1 MSALPIPIVYSSKMA
16 LHDFV
21 TLDFVTVWSLF
32 WHRHK
37 IQSCLYPRTV
47 TKQSQIQYVTELD
60 TAKLQDLLNFVTILF
75 CDLLD
80 SVTA

>member
-1 MSALPIPIVYSSKMA
+1 M
-16 LHDFV
+16 
-21 TLDFVTVWSLF
+21 
-32 WHRHK
+32 
-37 IQSCLYPRTV
+37 

-80 SVTA
+80 SVIALPIPIVHSGSVALCDFESRGSHKIQ